1 MPKRPTRNK
10 NFRPRSQTSRA
21 YGQRSPFIV
30 KDLLA
35 KAGIT
40 SKGIAQFAD
49 RQSRWQ
55 SMLTSMLDPELSR
68 RITGTG
74 FEGGTLTVYV
84 ESAAWS
90 ARLRYALAERL
101 PQLRAADS
109 TLTAV
114 SVRLRPRAAAADGGG
129 SRDAS

>member
-10 NFRPRSQTSRA
+10 NFRPLSETPRA
-21 YGQRSPFIV
+21 YGQRAPFIV

-49 RQSRWQ
+49 AQDKWLSR
-55 SMLTSMLDPELSR
+55 LRETLDPALLER
-68 RITGTG
+68 VTGTG
-74 FEGGTLTVYV
+74 FDAGILTVYV

-90 ARLRYALAERL
+90 ARLRYALAEAL
-101 PQLRAADS
+101 PALRAKDE
-109 TLTAV
+109 TLKSV
-114 SVRLRPRAAAADGGG
+114 GVRLRPRAATAD
-129 SRDAS
+129 SVKR

>member
-10 NFRPRSQTSRA
+10 NFRPPSETPRA
-21 YGQRSPFIV
+21 YGKRAPFIV

-35 KAGIT
+35 KSGIT

-49 RQSRWQ
+49 QQDKWLK
-55 SMLTSMLDPELSR
+55 MLRARLEPALCE

-74 FEGGTLTVYV
+74 FDAGTLTVYV

-90 ARLRYALAERL
+90 ARLRYALAEEL
-101 PQLRAADS
+101 PALREGDA
-109 TLTAV
+109 TLVAV
-114 SVRLRPRAAAADGGG
+114 SVRLRPRAAAAD
-129 SRDAS
+129 SVRR